1 MSSASGTGSTGSKGS
16 TGSTNGPGA
25 GSGRN
30 ATGGAGE
37 SPDGDGTRETD
48 GLPDGPAAGDRPGAR
63 NASRVSA
70 GPGPITPGS
79 STDPSGG
86 ALTWHPRPETP
97 EDTAAVRRI
106 NLAAFEGAEEADLV
120 DALRRDPT
128 AWLPGLSFVAEAP
141 GRTPVAHALLTRC
154 HVGDVP
160 AVALAPCGV
169 LPRYQRSGAGSAVIR
184 ALLEAARAAGERTAI
199 VLGHPPYYPRFG
211 FTPAA
216 TRFGILPPQP
226 WPDEAFLA
234 LSLDGSTPPR
244 GTVRYATAFGID

>member
-1 MSSASGTGSTGSKGS
+1 MSSASGTGSSGNAGGTGSPGGTGS
-16 TGSTNGPGA
+16 TG
-25 GSGRN
+25 
-30 ATGGAGE
+30 
-37 SPDGDGTRETD
+37 GTV
-48 GLPDGPAAGDRPGAR
+48 A
-63 NASRVSA
+63 
-70 GPGPITPGS
+70 PGS
-79 STDPSGG
+79 AADPSDG
-86 ALTWHPRPETP
+86 AITWRPRPETS
-97 EDTAAVRRI
+97 EDIAAVRRI

-120 DALRRDPT
+120 DALRRDPA

-141 GRTPVAHALLTRC
+141 DGTPVAHALLTRC
-154 HVGDVP
+154 HVDDAP

-216 TRFGILPPQP
+216 PRFGILPPQP

-244 GTVRYATAFGID
+244 GTVRYATAFGIS